1 MSMRSEQP
9 GISRG
14 CIVGSCRIR
23 KWLEALV
30 GMDTSG
36 VVPGLTRDRTDLGSN
51 EVFNVIGRTIRPVEN
66 CPDYG
71 QALNRQLTGIELL

>member
-1 MSMRSEQP
+1 
-9 GISRG
+9 
-14 CIVGSCRIR
+14 
-23 KWLEALV
+23 
-30 GMDTSG
+30 MDTSG